1 MGATRTACGR
11 KCARGGRVA
20 VVQARAAEV
29 RERGG
34 VACPCAEV
42 ERARVGVLGGVQ
54 PLECGETRRVGRGM
68 VEVEERGRGV
78 NERELLE
85 VGECGKGGG
94 GSGPFAAD
102 EGHG

>member
-1 MGATRTACGR
+1 M
-11 KCARGGRVA
+11 
-20 VVQARAAEV
+20 VQARAAEV

-34 VACPCAEV
+34 VACPRAEV
-42 ERARVGVLGGVQ
+42 ERACVGMLGSVQ
-54 PLECGETRRVGRGM
+54 ALECGETRRVGRGV

-78 NERELLE
+78 NERELFE
-85 VGECGKGGG
+85 VGEYGKGGG